1 MGLTIALKD
10 SLQKVGGFLFLPL
23 KLKLP
28 LNKGNHLTF
37 NHTTMARCSGSK
49 IPPLLLWLALG
60 FNLLSVSAQNKSSS
74 QLTPLIQEL
83 KSARE
88 AKDNNRLADAY
99 YQLAL
104 YEEEVNKSTEVA
116 FDYFISAKQ
125 YYDLQRNTA
134 QSNKINRIIARR
146 YAKSGFMSESINLY
160 NNLIK
165 YYLSNNDEKTAAH
178 IYHELSLAYR
188 LSGDTEKALNALNNA
203 IKLNKKYQDTI
214 LHIDLNFAKI
224 VNYLHLNEVDSALIT
239 AAYNFKLSSARNDKS
254 RMSRSLF
261 YIGHA
266 NYLRKDFSKA
276 NKYLLSS
283 LSVGDD
289 IPYDEE
295 RRDTY
300 RSLAAVANARA
311 QHKEAYEYSMKL
323 NRLNDS
329 ILNYDRV
336 KAINDLSI
344 KHQADEKSKDIRILE
359 IENKSVLQKILLTR
373 SALYFVAAGF
383 FLLLVALYFI
393 IRFYSE
399 KIKAEK
405 IMNEQQHEIDQQKI
419 RELEDNI
426 KISSMQSMIVGQEKE
441 RQRIAVDL
449 HDSLGGLLSAV
460 KLQFDNVRAKLNGH
474 MQLDQYQHATKLL
487 DTAVEE
493 VRNISRNLQPGAL
506 KELGLISAI
515 KDLINR
521 FEGEAY
527 PEIFFQYYN
536 IDDKLD
542 DMTALSIYR
551 IIQELITNTIKHA
564 TAHEILIQ
572 LSIEQNDIV
581 VEYEDDGKGFDPLQL
596 TGKKGMGV
604 DNIQSRVNYLKGS
617 LSFNSKENEGVSY
630 LIRIPYYKQE
640 AANV

>member
-1 MGLTIALKD
+1 MSRPSAH
-10 SLQKVGGFLFLPL
+10 LFLHLLVWLTLGLNSFSLLAQKKPSNPL
-23 KLKLP
+23 T
-28 LNKGNHLTF
+28 G
-37 NHTTMARCSGSK
+37 
-49 IPPLLLWLALG
+49 
-60 FNLLSVSAQNKSSS
+60 
-74 QLTPLIQEL
+74 LIEEL
-83 KSARE
+83 KAARE

-125 YYDLQRNTA
+125 YYDLQKNTA

-146 YAKSGFMSESINLY
+146 YAKSGFSSESISLY
-160 NNLIK
+160 ENLIN
-165 YYLSNNDEKTAAH
+165 YYLGNNDEKTASH

-188 LSGDTEKALNALNNA
+188 LSGDNEKALNALNNA

-239 AAYNFKLSSARNDKS
+239 AATNFKLSSARNDKS
-254 RMSRSLF
+254 RMSRSLY

-266 NYLRKDFSKA
+266 NYLRKDYLKA

-283 LSVGDD
+283 LSVGDNL
-289 IPYDEE
+289 PYDEE

-300 RSLAAVANARA
+300 RSLAAVSAARSL
-311 QHKEAYEYSMKL
+311 HKDAYDYSMKL

-329 ILNYDRV
+329 ILNYDRI

-460 KLQFDNVRAKLNGH
+460 KLQFDNVRAKLNGYTH
-474 MQLDQYQHATKLL
+474 LDQYQNATKLL

-551 IIQELITNTIKHA
+551 IIQELINNTIKHA
-564 TAHEILIQ
+564 GANEILIQ
-572 LSIEQNDIV
+572 LSTEQNDLV
-581 VEYEDDGKGFDPLQL
+581 VEYEDDGKGFDPKNLS
-596 TGKKGMGV
+596 GKKGMGV

-617 LSFNSKENEGVSY
+617 LSFSSKENEGVSY
-630 LIRIPYYKQE
+630 LIRIPYKKE
-640 AANV
+640 AESHV

>member
-1 MGLTIALKD
+1 
-10 SLQKVGGFLFLPL
+10 
-23 KLKLP
+23 
-28 LNKGNHLTF
+28 
-37 NHTTMARCSGSK
+37 
-49 IPPLLLWLALG
+49 
-60 FNLLSVSAQNKSSS
+60 
-74 QLTPLIQEL
+74 
-83 KSARE
+83 
-88 AKDNNRLADAY
+88 
-99 YQLAL
+99 
-104 YEEEVNKSTEVA
+104 
-116 FDYFISAKQ
+116 
-125 YYDLQRNTA
+125 
-134 QSNKINRIIARR
+134 
-146 YAKSGFMSESINLY
+146 
-160 NNLIK
+160 
-165 YYLSNNDEKTAAH
+165 
-178 IYHELSLAYR
+178 
-188 LSGDTEKALNALNNA
+188 
-203 IKLNKKYQDTI
+203 
-214 LHIDLNFAKI
+214 
-224 VNYLHLNEVDSALIT
+224 
-239 AAYNFKLSSARNDKS
+239 
-254 RMSRSLF
+254 
-261 YIGHA
+261 
-266 NYLRKDFSKA
+266 
-276 NKYLLSS
+276 
-283 LSVGDD
+283 
-289 IPYDEE
+289 
-295 RRDTY
+295 
-300 RSLAAVANARA
+300 
-311 QHKEAYEYSMKL
+311 
-323 NRLNDS
+323 
-329 ILNYDRV
+329 
-336 KAINDLSI
+336 
-344 KHQADEKSKDIRILE
+344 
-359 IENKSVLQKILLTR
+359 
-373 SALYFVAAGF
+373 
-383 FLLLVALYFI
+383 
-393 IRFYSE
+393 
-399 KIKAEK
+399 
-405 IMNEQQHEIDQQKI
+405 MNEQQHEIDQQKI

>member
-10 SLQKVGGFLFLPL
+10 SLQKVGGFLFLPM

-28 LNKGNHLTF
+28 LKRGNCSA
-37 NHTTMARCSGSK
+37 NHTSMSRPSAHLFLHLLVWLTLGLNSFSLLAQKKPSN
-49 IPPLLLWLALG
+49 PLTG
-60 FNLLSVSAQNKSSS
+60 
-74 QLTPLIQEL
+74 LIEEL
-83 KSARE
+83 KAARE

-125 YYDLQRNTA
+125 YYDLQKNTA

-146 YAKSGFMSESINLY
+146 YAKSGFSSESISLY
-160 NNLIK
+160 ENLIN
-165 YYLSNNDEKTAAH
+165 YYLGNNDEKTASH

-188 LSGDTEKALNALNNA
+188 LSGDNEKALNALNNA

-239 AAYNFKLSSARNDKS
+239 AATNFKLSSARNDKS
-254 RMSRSLF
+254 RMSRSLY

-266 NYLRKDFSKA
+266 NYLRKDYLKA

-283 LSVGDD
+283 LSVGDNL
-289 IPYDEE
+289 PYDEE

-300 RSLAAVANARA
+300 RSLAAVSAARSL
-311 QHKEAYEYSMKL
+311 HKDAYDYSMKL

-329 ILNYDRV
+329 ILNYDRI

-460 KLQFDNVRAKLNGH
+460 KLQFDNVRAKLNGYTH
-474 MQLDQYQHATKLL
+474 LDQYQNATKLL

-551 IIQELITNTIKHA
+551 IIQELINNTIKHA
-564 TAHEILIQ
+564 GANEILIQ
-572 LSIEQNDIV
+572 LSTEQNDLV
-581 VEYEDDGKGFDPLQL
+581 VEYEDDGKGFDPKNLS
-596 TGKKGMGV
+596 GKKGMGV

-617 LSFNSKENEGVSY
+617 LSFSSKENEGVSY
-630 LIRIPYYKQE
+630 LIRIPYKKE
-640 AANV
+640 AESHV

>member
-10 SLQKVGGFLFLPL
+10 SLQKVGGFLFLPM

-28 LNKGNHLTF
+28 LKRGNF
-37 NHTTMARCSGSK
+37 SANHTSMSRPSANLILHILVWLTLGLNSF
-49 IPPLLLWLALG
+49 PLY
-60 FNLLSVSAQNKSSS
+60 AQKPASNP
-74 QLTPLIQEL
+74 LTGLIEEL
-83 KSARE
+83 KAARE

-125 YYDLQRNTA
+125 YYDLQKNTA

-146 YAKSGFMSESINLY
+146 YAKSGFSSESISLY
-160 NNLIK
+160 ENLIN
-165 YYLSNNDEKTAAH
+165 YYLDNNDEKTASH

-188 LSGDTEKALNALNNA
+188 LSGDNEKALNALNNA

-239 AAYNFKLSSARNDKS
+239 AATNFKLSSARNDKS
-254 RMSRSLF
+254 RMSRSLY

-266 NYLRKDFSKA
+266 NYLRKDYLKA

-283 LSVGDD
+283 LSVGDNL
-289 IPYDEE
+289 PYDEE

-300 RSLAAVANARA
+300 RSLAAVSAARSL
-311 QHKEAYEYSMKL
+311 HKEAYDYSMKL

-329 ILNYDRV
+329 ILNYDRI

-460 KLQFDNVRAKLNGH
+460 KLQFDNVRAKLNGYTN
-474 MQLDQYQHATKLL
+474 LDQYQNATKLL

-551 IIQELITNTIKHA
+551 IIQELINNTIKHA
-564 TAHEILIQ
+564 GANEILIQ
-572 LSIEQNDIV
+572 LSTEQNDLV
-581 VEYEDDGKGFDPLQL
+581 VEYEDDGKGFDPEHLA
-596 TGKKGMGV
+596 GKKGMGV

-617 LSFNSKENEGVSY
+617 LSFSSKENEGVSY
-630 LIRIPYYKQE
+630 LIRIPYKKE
-640 AANV
+640 AESHV

>member
-1 MGLTIALKD
+1 MSRPSAH
-10 SLQKVGGFLFLPL
+10 LFL
-23 KLKLP
+23 
-28 LNKGNHLTF
+28 HL
-37 NHTTMARCSGSK
+37 
-49 IPPLLLWLALG
+49 LVWLTLG
-60 FNLLSVSAQNKSSS
+60 FNSFSLLAQKKPSNP
-74 QLTPLIQEL
+74 LTGLIEEL
-83 KSARE
+83 KAARE

-125 YYDLQRNTA
+125 YYDLQKNTA

-146 YAKSGFMSESINLY
+146 YAKSGFSSESISLY
-160 NNLIK
+160 ENLIN
-165 YYLSNNDEKTAAH
+165 YYLGNNDEKTASH

-188 LSGDTEKALNALNNA
+188 LSGDNEKALNALNNA

-239 AAYNFKLSSARNDKS
+239 AATNFKLSSARNDKS
-254 RMSRSLF
+254 RMSRSLY

-266 NYLRKDFSKA
+266 NYLRKDYLKA

-283 LSVGDD
+283 LSVGDNL
-289 IPYDEE
+289 PYDEE

-300 RSLAAVANARA
+300 RSLAAVSAARSL
-311 QHKEAYEYSMKL
+311 HKDAYDYSMKL

-329 ILNYDRV
+329 ILNYDRI

-460 KLQFDNVRAKLNGH
+460 KLQFDNVRAKLNGYTH
-474 MQLDQYQHATKLL
+474 LDQYQNATKLL

-542 DMTALSIYR
+542 NMTALSIYR
-551 IIQELITNTIKHA
+551 IIQELINNTIKHA
-564 TAHEILIQ
+564 GANEILIQ
-572 LSIEQNDIV
+572 LSTEQNDLV
-581 VEYEDDGKGFDPLQL
+581 VEYEYDGKGFDPKNLS
-596 TGKKGMGV
+596 GKKGMGV

-617 LSFNSKENEGVSY
+617 LSFSSKENEGVSY
-630 LIRIPYYKQE
+630 LIRIPYKKE
-640 AANV
+640 AESHV